1 MVNFCAVF
9 GCSNR
14 SNRNNDNRF
23 FRIPT
28 VKSNV
33 GHNLKLLQKQ
43 RQSEWVKRIKREDL
57 TPAKCAN
64 ARVCS
69 DHFVSGKMLQ

>member
-14 SNRNNDNRF
+14 SNRNKDKRF

-33 GHNLKLLQKQ
+33 GDNLKLLQKQ

-57 TPAKCAN
+57 TSAKYAN

>member
-1 MVNFCAVF
+1 MVNFCAIF

-14 SNRNNDNRF
+14 SNRNKDKRF

-33 GHNLKLLQKQ
+33 GDNLKLLQKQ

-57 TPAKCAN
+57 TPVKYAN